1 VIYRKCFLL
10 TSPSITLAGKLKI
23 HSDKNNQMKKTLLI
37 IAANIILVSTSQAQF
52 GNILNKAEDA
62 ASSAVGGSG
71 GGITQGDAASAIKE
85 ALSNGIKK
93 GVTQVS
99 ATDGYFANAAIKV
112 LMPPEAKKVE
122 DGLRSIGQG
131 ALVDKVILQM
141 NRSAEQAAP
150 KATQIFLDAISHL
163 SISDALNLVQ
173 SKQQDACTQ
182 FLKKATTDALIGA
195 FKPSIK
201 TALDATHTNEAW
213 SDLMNTYNQ
222 IPFVSRVNTDL
233 PDFVTRKA
241 IDGLFYTIA
250 QEEAKIRK
258 DPMGQASA
266 LIKKVFGS
274 VLGK

>member
-1 VIYRKCFLL
+1 
-10 TSPSITLAGKLKI
+10 
-23 HSDKNNQMKKTLLI
+23 MKKTFLI
-37 IAANIILVSTSQAQF
+37 IAVNILLISNSHAQF
-52 GNILNKAEDA
+52 GNILNKAENT
-62 ASSAVGGSG
+62 ASSAIGGNG
-71 GGITQGDAASAIKE
+71 GAITQGDAANAIKE

-122 DGLRSIGQG
+122 DGLRRIGQG

-182 FLKKATTDALIGA
+182 FLKKATTDALVAA

-201 TALDATHTNEAW
+201 TALDATHTTEAW
-213 SDLMNTYNQ
+213 SDMMNTYNN
-222 IPFVSRVNTDL
+222 IPFVSHVNPDL
-233 PDFVTRKA
+233 PDYATHKA
-241 IDGLFYTIA
+241 IDGLFYMIA

>member
-1 VIYRKCFLL
+1 MRKA
-10 TSPSITLAGKLKI
+10 I
-23 HSDKNNQMKKTLLI
+23 LI
-37 IAANIILVSTSQAQF
+37 FAAIILFFGSSHAQF
-52 GNILNKAEDA
+52 GNMLNKAENA
-62 ASSAVGGSG
+62 ASSAVSG
-71 GGITQGDAASAIKE
+71 GGISQGDAADAIKE

-99 ATDGYFANAAIKV
+99 GTDGYFGNAAIKL
-112 LMPPEAKKVE
+112 LMPPEAKRVE
-122 DGLRSIGQG
+122 DGLRGIGQG

-150 KATQIFLDAISHL
+150 KATAIFLNAISHL
-163 SISDALNLVQ
+163 SISDALSLVQ

-182 FLKKATTDALIGA
+182 FLKKATTDALISA

-201 TALDATHTNEAW
+201 TALDQTHTTDVW
-213 SDLMNTYNQ
+213 SEMMGVYNR
-222 IPFVSRVNTDL
+222 IPFHASVNTDL
-233 PDFVTRKA
+233 PDYATRKA

-250 QEEAKIRK
+250 LEEAKIRK